1 MPSSISK
8 RRGAECGEVLLIE
21 CNHLPSF
28 DQAALPHLDAAYN
41 LARWLAR
48 NEQDAQDIVQE
59 AYLRAFRFFP
69 AFRGGD
75 ARAWIMKIVRNTCYA
90 WLHENR
96 PLQGAMEFDENVF
109 SRDSRPS
116 NPEEVVLQ
124 NDSGALLRKAL
135 EALPTNF
142 REVLILR
149 ELDGM
154 SYKEIAEITGMA
166 AGTVMSSLSRA
177 RVRLRQALKDIM
189 ATEKAQ
195 SLQGILD
202 VKT

>member
-1 MPSSISK
+1 MLENDHILNF
-8 RRGAECGEVLLIE
+8 E
-21 CNHLPSF
+21 
-28 DQAALPHLDAAYN
+28 QAVLPHLDAAYN
-41 LARWLAR
+41 LARWLTR

-75 ARAWIMKIVRNTCYA
+75 ARAWIMKIVRNTCYT

-96 PLQGAMEFDENVF
+96 PPQGAVEFDENLF
-109 SRDSRPS
+109 PPDFRAP

-124 NDSGALLRKAL
+124 NDSGTLVRKAL
-135 EALPTNF
+135 EKLPTNF

-177 RVRLRQALKDIM
+177 RGRFSQALKHLMDGDRVQISPRIG
-189 ATEKAQ
+189 A
-195 SLQGILD
+195 

>member
-1 MPSSISK
+1 MTHQIST
-8 RRGAECGEVLLIE
+8 V
-21 CNHLPSF
+21 SF
-28 DQAALPHLDAAYN
+28 EEALLPHLDAAYN
-41 LARWLAR
+41 LARWLTR

-75 ARAWIMKIVRNTCYA
+75 ARSWIMKIVRNTCYT
-90 WLHENR
+90 WIHENR
-96 PLQGAMEFDENVF
+96 PLQGAMEFDENLF
-109 SRDSRPS
+109 PSDSRGP

-124 NDSGALLRKAL
+124 NERGTLVRKAL
-135 EALPTNF
+135 EKLPTNF
-142 REVLILR
+142 REVLVLR

-177 RVRLRQALKDIM
+177 RGRFRQALKDLM
-189 ATEKAQ
+189 NGECVQT
-195 SLQGILD
+195 STRILP